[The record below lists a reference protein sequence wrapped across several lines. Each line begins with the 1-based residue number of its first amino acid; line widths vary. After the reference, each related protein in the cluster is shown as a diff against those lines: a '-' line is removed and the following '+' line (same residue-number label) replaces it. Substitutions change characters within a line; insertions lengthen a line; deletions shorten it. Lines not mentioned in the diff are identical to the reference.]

1 MKLVAIQGKTKYT
14 VDVPDDAT
22 FRQVKNAITVRKFA
36 RIHMCVCV
44 CVCSTGSLRA
54 CASFPS
60 SEISISSVPLGL
72 IEAMRQIA
80 A

>member
-1 MKLVAIQGKTKYT
+1 MVIQGKTKYT
-14 VDVPDDAT
+14 VDVPDDAA
-22 FRQVKNAITVRKFA
+22 FRQVKNAITVRKFKFNLLA
-36 RIHMCVCV
+36 STCG
-44 CVCSTGSLRA
+44 CSTGCLRA